1 MQFEV
6 TDKKETRE
14 GLLIKKPV
22 YLAHVAIRL
31 NDEEFEALSSMAK
44 SKEWKMYP
52 LGEIALGDKH
62 RRNVSM
68 EMFFSWAKKSH
79 AFEIGVRTPL
89 PEDREMQISDLKEVA
104 SNLKQVLEA
113 RLTALNASDED
124 ETIEI

>member
-6 TDKKETRE
+6 TDKREERE

-22 YLAHVAIRL
+22 YLARAAVRL
-31 NDEEFEALSSMAK
+31 TDEEFEALESMAK
-44 SKEWKMYP
+44 SKEWAMYP
-52 LGEIALGDKH
+52 LGEVAIGNRH

-68 EMFFSWAKKSH
+68 EMFHNWARKTHS
-79 AFEIGVRTPL
+79 FELNIRSPL
-89 PEDREMQISDLKEVA
+89 PDDREMQISELKDVA